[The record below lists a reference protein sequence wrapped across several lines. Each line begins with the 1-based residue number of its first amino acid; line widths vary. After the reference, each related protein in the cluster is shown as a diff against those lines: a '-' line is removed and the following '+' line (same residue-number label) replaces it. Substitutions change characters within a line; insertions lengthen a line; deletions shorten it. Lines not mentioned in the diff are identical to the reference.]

1 MQRKTMSYV
10 LYVTKDYTVVVTNFI
25 NGLLL
30 YVLQD
35 KGFLKVH
42 QSTFA
47 SDVNHL
53 LFMECVFCS
62 MFVKRNNKCRN
73 NTQKKQLNYE
83 WPVYIKKIKVL
94 KNHERQM
101 LKNDASWILATRV
114 GFIYVLCNSPYLQPY
129 NHSEQRK

>member
-1 MQRKTMSYV
+1 MRYV
-10 LYVTKDYTVVVTNFI
+10 LNLTKYIYRRCNQLY
-25 NGLLL
+25 NGLATCLL

-35 KGFLKVH
+35 KGLKAH
-42 QSTFA
+42 QSKFA

-62 MFVKRNNKCRN
+62 MLVKRNNKCRN
-73 NTQKKQLNYE
+73 NTKRKLNYE
-83 WPVYIKKIKVL
+83 WPVYIKKKKVL
-94 KNHERQM
+94 KNHCHERQM

-114 GFIYVLCNSPYLQPY
+114 GFIYFYVLCNSPYLQPY